1 MKSLPCIFFHK
12 TEKILDNKFF
22 FLAIGVDIWYDAKVN
37 KNEGVCI
44 FMQNKRKGEREC
56 LHYSK
61 I

>member
-1 MKSLPCIFFHK
+1 MKRLPCIFYK
-12 TEKILDNKFF
+12 TEKNLDNKNF

-37 KNEGVCI
+37 KNKGACI
-44 FMQNKRKGEREC
+44 FMQKKRRGERER

>member
-1 MKSLPCIFFHK
+1 MRK
-12 TEKILDNKFF
+12 TEKNLDNKIF
-22 FLAIGVDIWYDAKVN
+22 FLAIGVVIWYDAKVN
-37 KNEGVCI
+37 KNEGACI

>member
-1 MKSLPCIFFHK
+1 MKRLPCIFFIK
-12 TEKILDNKFF
+12 LDF

-37 KNEGVCI
+37 KKEGACI

-56 LHYSK
+56 LHYLK